1 MPYPDV
7 VVPEHA
13 VQLGQDTMDGVS
25 LVLTNPEVSFL
36 KGNLYIEF
44 PAQKAIIHHHLAY
57 VGAHVP
63 MPPIEPRIEVLKAYQ
78 ARDYNWVMAG
88 HGVPLEGRA
97 YFAKAID
104 YYTTLAKVIA
114 ETTDPAAAKAR
125 MKAAYPDYAGDAL
138 LDRMLPGFFKK

>member
-1 MPYPDV
+1 
-7 VVPEHA
+7 
-13 VQLGQDTMDGVS
+13 VQLGEDTIDGVS

-36 KGNLYIEF
+36 KGNLYVEL

-63 MPPIEPRIEVLKAYQ
+63 MPPIEPRIEVLKAYE

-88 HGVPLEGRA
+88 HGVALEGRA

-104 YYTTLAKVIA
+104 YYTTLAKAIA